1 MSEDLYHHH
10 IVTTW
15 RVQGTTGEVADILR
29 NPADLA
35 RWWPAVYLS
44 AEELAP
50 AGDRGL
56 GQRVAVRTRGWVPY
70 TLAWTVTVSESRY
83 PERFVFDASGD
94 VSGRGVWTLEQDGNW
109 VVATYDWRVRLDV
122 PLLQTLAPVAGP
134 VLDAN
139 HRWSMRQGE
148 DSLRLELLR
157 RRAATPDARRSVP
170 PPPGPVTY
178 AAVGILAGAAVVG
191 GALGYLVLRQRR
203 KARTR
208 RAAAADE

>member
-1 MSEDLYHHH
+1 MTDDVNHHH
-10 IVTTW
+10 VVTTW

-29 NPADLA
+29 NPAAFA

-44 AEELAP
+44 ADELEP

-56 GQRVAVRTRGWVPY
+56 GQRVAVRTRGWLPY
-70 TLAWTVTVSESRY
+70 TLSWTFTVVESRY
-83 PERFVFDASGD
+83 PERFVFDATGD

-109 VVATYDWRVRLDV
+109 VVATYDWRVRV
-122 PLLQTLAPVAGP
+122 ETPLLGALAPVVRP
-134 VLDAN
+134 MLDAN
-139 HRWSMRQGE
+139 HRWSMAQGE
-148 DSLRLELLR
+148 ESLRLELLR
-157 RRAATPDARRSVP
+157 RRAASPSARGSVP

-203 KARTR
+203 KARR
-208 RAAAADE
+208 RRTERED